1 MIKIRNLEETDE
13 NNFMDYYEMAE
24 VQLLEPRTSESFCY
38 RCNSDLKP
46 LTYLEPDF
54 YHLPCWGCMSKN
66 IPERKAISEGILY
79 NIKDFYSIILGDR
92 FYQLFVVDDIY
103 LKTTFPHSYTV
114 FKKVLNALETPV
126 RSDIWFLDWIP
137 GYPKI
142 INLDNLPGL
151 KIVNVTKEHSIFQNN
166 KEMMKVDDFEVY
178 LPETVDPDTTHRSRY
193 SLFAGK
199 NGRSRRV
206 DIGDTCYKLYDTN
219 EPGTKS
225 VFRLKKFGEDY
236 PVNTLTHKEFVI
248 LKLAIMRNKTFLRF
262 LFTMLFEILK
272 NTGVYRDTIF
282 LKNTVVLSPDN
293 KNKINLVW
301 TTKSPHFKKDNEY
314 INLSII

>member
-1 MIKIRNLEETDE
+1 MIKIRSSEETDE

-24 VQLLEPRTSESFCY
+24 VQLLEPRTSEGFCY

-54 YHLPCWGCMSKN
+54 YYLPCWDCMSKN

-79 NIKDFYSIILGDR
+79 NIKDFYNIILGDR

-126 RSDIWFLDWIP
+126 RSDIWFLDWRP

-142 INLDNLPGL
+142 INLENLPGL
-151 KIVNVTKEHSIFQNN
+151 KIVNVTKEHTIFQKDKNIL
-166 KEMMKVDDFEVY
+166 KVNDFEIY
-178 LPETVDPDTTHRSRY
+178 FPETVDPDTTHRSRY
-193 SLFAGK
+193 SLFAAK

-206 DIGDTCYKLYDTN
+206 EIGDACFRLYDTN
-219 EPGTKS
+219 VAGTKS
-225 VFRLKKFGEDY
+225 IFRLKKYGEDY
-236 PVNTLTHKEFVI
+236 PINLLTHKEFVI
-248 LKLAIMRNKTFLRF
+248 IKLALMRNKSFSRF
-262 LFTMLFEILK
+262 MFSMIFEILK
-272 NTGVYRDTIF
+272 NTGTYRDTVF
-282 LKNTVVLSPDN
+282 LKNTVVLSPEN

-301 TTKSPHFKKDNEY
+301 TTQSPYFKNDNEF